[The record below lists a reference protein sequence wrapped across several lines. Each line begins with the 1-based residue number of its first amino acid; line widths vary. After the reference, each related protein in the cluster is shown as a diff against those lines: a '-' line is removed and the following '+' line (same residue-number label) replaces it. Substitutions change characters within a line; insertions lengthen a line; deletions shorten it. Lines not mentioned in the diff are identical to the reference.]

1 MVGICYLSQEFLYNA
16 LQQICQIVVKRFK
29 LCLFRKI
36 RPVLISKLMVAD
48 ESSFH
53 FSTLGKS
60 FCREVSLIKFLSF
73 VLCQR
78 LDDISL
84 YGILSTLNLDF
95 SRGKFVANSYFFN
108 NIFIRLFILV
118 TFYSNCFCKYLCVVI

>member
-1 MVGICYLSQEFLYNA
+1 MVGICYLSQEFLYNI
-16 LQQICQIVVKRFK
+16 LHQICQIVVERFK

-36 RPVLISKLMVAD
+36 RPVLISKLMVDD

-53 FSTLGKS
+53 FSTLRKS
-60 FCREVSLIKFLSF
+60 FCREVSLVKFLSL